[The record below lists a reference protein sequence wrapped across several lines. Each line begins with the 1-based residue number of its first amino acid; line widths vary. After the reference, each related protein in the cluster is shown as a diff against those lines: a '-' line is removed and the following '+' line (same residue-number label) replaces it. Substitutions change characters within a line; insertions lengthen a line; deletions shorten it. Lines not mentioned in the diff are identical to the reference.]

1 MSKKQVVLIV
11 LDGWGYREETKNNAI
26 AKAHKPFFDFLWNKY
41 PHTLLAASGEAVGLP
56 VGQMG
61 NSEIGH
67 RTIGAGSVIPNDLVR
82 INDAIKNGEFD
93 KNDAFKRLFDH
104 VKKNNSVI
112 HVEGLIGPGGVHSHM
127 DHLYAFLKLA
137 KKENIKKVAIH
148 VFTDGRDTLLQSASV
163 YIKELQN
170 FVTELGV
177 GFVATISGRYYAM
190 DRDNNWDRTQKVE
203 DALFECQGNICHLKD
218 PSLLIEQ
225 LYEKNQ
231 GDELL
236 EPIVCVDEAGQGCAI
251 KENDGLFFFNF
262 RPDRARMLSRKIVE
276 RSSKSNIYFVTMT
289 EYEKSLSC
297 DVAFPPLDVKV
308 TLGGVISKNGLKQ
321 AHIAETEKYAH
332 ATYFLNGGREKAY
345 PKETDILVPSRKDVK
360 THDEAPEMRAEE
372 IAEKAVEEIE
382 KGTDFV
388 FINFANADMVGHT
401 GNEPAIVKAI
411 EVVDR
416 SLEKIVSVLLGRKG
430 IAFITADHG
439 NAEITIDEASGSKH
453 TAHSTNPAPAILTE
467 DGVALRSG
475 GGLADVAPTI
485 FQLFEINKPNEMG
498 GKSLIA

>member
-148 VFTDGRDTLLQSASV
+148 VFTDGRDTLPQSASV

-218 PSLLIEQ
+218 
-225 LYEKNQ
+225 
-231 GDELL
+231 
-236 EPIVCVDEAGQGCAI
+236 
-251 KENDGLFFFNF
+251 
-262 RPDRARMLSRKIVE
+262 
-276 RSSKSNIYFVTMT
+276 
-289 EYEKSLSC
+289 
-297 DVAFPPLDVKV
+297 
-308 TLGGVISKNGLKQ
+308 
-321 AHIAETEKYAH
+321 
-332 ATYFLNGGREKAY
+332 
-345 PKETDILVPSRKDVK
+345 
-360 THDEAPEMRAEE
+360 
-372 IAEKAVEEIE
+372 
-382 KGTDFV
+382 
-388 FINFANADMVGHT
+388 
-401 GNEPAIVKAI
+401 
-411 EVVDR
+411 
-416 SLEKIVSVLLGRKG
+416 
-430 IAFITADHG
+430 
-439 NAEITIDEASGSKH
+439 
-453 TAHSTNPAPAILTE
+453 
-467 DGVALRSG
+467 
-475 GGLADVAPTI
+475 
-485 FQLFEINKPNEMG
+485 
-498 GKSLIA
+498 